1 MKPLAFIT
9 SAIAAGLLLGFAIV
23 ATVPDRTTPA
33 TAKALG
39 KPLPDLVGQSLDD
52 ATTRC
57 STAAAS
63 SHETTDQAGLI
74 DSLFGSD
81 RIVCQTNPS
90 GPDFVSS
97 GQSVELV
104 VDSYC

>member
-1 MKPLAFIT
+1 MKPLTFIT

-52 ATTRC
+52 ATLLLDRRGLE
-57 STAAAS
+57 
-63 SHETTDQAGLI
+63 HDTTDQTGLI
-74 DSLFGSD
+74 ASLFDSE
-81 RIVCQTNPS
+81 RVVCQTNPS
-90 GPDFVSS
+90 GPTFVSS